1 MSEVLRAS
9 GVVPPPT
16 IFGETALNIALSD
29 AMDDAVRSEYLQKL
43 NTNSENKSYDVTS
56 QRQLLLREMA
66 NALEK
71 GNIDHAENLRDQFIS
86 QTIIL
91 ADNTQRRG
99 EYDKYLDQDDWYF
112 QQRQKAMRPK
122 S

>member
-1 MSEVLRAS
+1 
-9 GVVPPPT
+9 
-16 IFGETALNIALSD
+16 
-29 AMDDAVRSEYLQKL
+29 MDDAVRSEYLGKL
-43 NTNSENKSYDVTS
+43 NTNSENKPNGVIS

-66 NALEK
+66 IALEN
-71 GNIDHAENLRDQFIS
+71 GNIDLAENLRDQFKS
-86 QTIIL
+86 LTIIL
-91 ADNTQRRG
+91 ADNTQKRG